1 MVQVIEG
8 KIQRKQSEGK
18 EKLLPVSRGGFEL
31 SRARVTE
38 GKIALSRRRKSRR
51 NRLWFELT
59 RGLSL
64 RGVEL
69 SRVKRNQL
77 I

>member
-8 KIQRKQSEGK
+8 KIQQKQSEGK
-18 EKLLPVSRGGFEL
+18 QKLLPVSRGGFEL

-38 GKIALSRRRKSRR
+38 GKIALSLWRKSRR

-69 SRVKRNQL
+69 SRVKCNQL